1 MIADIESLRIMS
13 SWGAEFVQVAE
24 RDKFPL
30 GVKWPGSATPDID
43 AVEGW
48 LKSGFNVGLLLGT
61 GNLVDI
67 EYDDDVGRAALRS
80 LGLLTAKTP
89 TWASGRGEH
98 RLFRFDGQL
107 PPWGWRRVGGIE
119 ARFGGKPAQSVLPPS
134 RHPRGGKYAWL
145 MPPTRFEPMALTL
158 NDLGI
163 A

>member
-1 MIADIESLRIMS
+1 MNNDIENLRIMS

-30 GVKWPGSATPDID
+30 GTGWPSTATADVD
-43 AVEGW
+43 AVEDW
-48 LKSGFNVGLLLGT
+48 IESGFNVGLLLGT

-67 EYDDDVGRAALRS
+67 EYDDDTGRAALRS
-80 LGLLTAKTP
+80 LGLISAKTP

-98 RLFRFDGQL
+98 RLFRFDGPL

-134 RHPRGGKYAWL
+134 RHPRGGTYAWL
-145 MPPTRFEPMALTL
+145 MPPTRYEPMALTL
-158 NDLGI
+158 DDLGI